1 MQPLKA
7 IKSKFILL
15 SLSVFYDAAFAD
27 RLWTDVKIRRA
38 MVGMAGILITG
49 AAGAVL
55 ALDRMLILQATSPV
69 AEVFIIGGAALFLAG
84 NWKGR
89 ISLGFNIEESR
100 AVLRSRRTVICRL
113 SDVHQASAYI
123 EAIMEQ
129 SQREIGE
136 NYLKATEPYL
146 ILASEIWFES
156 LAKKGFDLIGEMNPY
171 KNVGDI
177 IARQTSMSSM

>member
-15 SLSVFYDAAFAD
+15 SLSIFYDAAFAD
-27 RLWTDVKIRRA
+27 RLWTDAKIRRA
-38 MVGMAGILITG
+38 AVGMVGIFVTGIAGVVFALDHTLSFQASSPLAEMFVVG
-49 AAGAVL
+49 GAV
-55 ALDRMLILQATSPV
+55 
-69 AEVFIIGGAALFLAG
+69 LFLAG

-89 ISLGFNIEESR
+89 ISLGFNIEESH
-100 AVLRSRRTVICRL
+100 ALLRSRRTVICYL
-113 SDVHQASAYI
+113 SDVRQASAYI
-123 EAIMEQ
+123 EAIMDQ

-156 LAKKGFDLIGEMNPY
+156 LAKKGFDLIGELNPY
-171 KNVGDI
+171 KDVGDI
-177 IARQTSMSSM
+177 IARQTGMPSM